1 MSYNNPTESN
11 HLKTYTLTMTRQPT
25 PNQPQAIAARVT
37 RLELELTHI
46 KQVLATVTS
55 PQQPWWERIAGSHA
69 NDPTFEAV
77 IQLGQEWRKTAE
89 YGLENCGDRSGSKC
103 HPPNVQPV

>member
-1 MSYNNPTESN
+1 MLMLQLPQNSN
-11 HLKTYTLTMTRQPT
+11 RTMTQQST
-25 PNQPQAIAARVT
+25 QNQPQEIEARVT
-37 RLELELTHI
+37 SLEIELTQI

-69 NDPTFEAV
+69 NDPTFESV

-89 YGLENCGDRSGSKC
+89 
-103 HPPNVQPV
+103 